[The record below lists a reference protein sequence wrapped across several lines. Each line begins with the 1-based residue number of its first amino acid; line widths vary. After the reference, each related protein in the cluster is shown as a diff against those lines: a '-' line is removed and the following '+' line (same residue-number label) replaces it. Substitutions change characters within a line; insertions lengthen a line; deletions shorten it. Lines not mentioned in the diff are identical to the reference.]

1 MTKTKIF
8 LTVAVLLVLVSV
20 FGAWTGGYD
29 TEIRY
34 AQATPI
40 STQASETINYTS
52 IVEEGFT
59 TTAGGCPMYYPIS
72 DLTNACGAIAGA
84 EIVAFYDKYY
94 ENLVPNWVSYYTSS
108 GKYRI
113 QDGTNVPAIM
123 REMYTLMRT
132 NVDDV
137 GVSRTDCLN
146 GLQSYINNHGYKVNY
161 ESVTT
166 TGNKLNY
173 EKCKNA
179 IDNNK
184 VIILFTTP
192 TTVYDIGISTNR
204 HIISST
210 NITGAHI
217 MVVCGYYK
225 VSYYNNSKLI
235 RTDTYVS
242 AVLGW
247 DGMSMS
253 FYKIDSTTTQAAYIV
268 NIQ

>member
-1 MTKTKIF
+1 MTKTKSF
-8 LTVAVLLVLVSV
+8 LIVAVLLVFVSV
-20 FGAWTGGYD
+20 FGAWSGSYN

-34 AQATPI
+34 AEATPI
-40 STQASETINYTS
+40 STQASETINYTR
-52 IVEEGFT
+52 IEEEGFT
-59 TTAGGCPMYYPIS
+59 MTAGGCPMFFATS
-72 DLTNACGAIAGA
+72 GLENACGAIAGA
-84 EIVAFYDKYY
+84 EIAAFYDKYY
-94 ENLVPNWVSYYTSS
+94 DIVPNWVSYYPAS
-108 GKYRI
+108 GKYRM
-113 QDGTNVPAIM
+113 QDGTNVPALI

-137 GVSRTDCLN
+137 GVSRSDCLN
-146 GLQSYINNHGYKVNY
+146 GLTSYINNNGHNVNY

-184 VIILFTTP
+184 VIILFTTA
-192 TTVYDIGISTNR
+192 TKVYDIGTYSNYHTIST
-204 HIISST
+204 T

-225 VSYYNNSKLI
+225 VSYYNNSSLI
-235 RTDTYVS
+235 RTDTYVA

-247 DGMSMS
+247 SGTSMS
-253 FYKIDSTTTQAAYIV
+253 FYRVDSTTTQAAYIV